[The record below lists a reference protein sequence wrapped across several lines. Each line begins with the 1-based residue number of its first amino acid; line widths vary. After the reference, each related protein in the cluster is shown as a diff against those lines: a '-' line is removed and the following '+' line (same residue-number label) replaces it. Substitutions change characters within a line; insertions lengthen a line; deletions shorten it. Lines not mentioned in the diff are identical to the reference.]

1 MNKEEIL
8 HTYLLANIPECIS
21 QEEFDDV
28 KGAIKELLSE
38 NKELN
43 NKIDKAIK
51 IMEDYTLFDL
61 KADKVMKVIK
71 ILKESEV
78 NE

>member
-1 MNKEEIL
+1 MNNETKDL
-8 HTYLLANIPECIS
+8 LQMVKTTSKYLDARLTLDSGCC
-21 QEEFDDV
+21 
-28 KGAIKELLSE
+28 KCLLE
-38 NKELN
+38 YIDELN

>member
-1 MNKEEIL
+1 MNNETKDL
-8 HTYLLANIPECIS
+8 LQMVKTTSKYLDARLTLDSGCC
-21 QEEFDDV
+21 
-28 KGAIKELLSE
+28 KCLLE
-38 NKELN
+38 YIDELN

-71 ILKESEV
+71 ILKGDV